1 MGQELLE
8 VKNLSVSFRMYQ
20 SALKHTLVAGMYDV
34 NLCLG
39 TGRRSRILNVELRQ
53 PLWECRHSPCF

>member
-39 TGRRSRILNVELRQ
+39 AGEILAVVGA
-53 PLWECRHSPCF
+53 SG

>member
-39 TGRRSRILNVELRQ
+39 AGEILAVVGASGSGKSLLSRDRA
-53 PLWECRHSPCF
+53 